1 MALDLYVHANIDFV
15 DAYNAFHMKEQGLT
29 EILTYDR
36 KHLARIPWV
45 QIANVCSQSDRCP
58 KRTSTDD

>member
-29 EILTYDR
+29 KILTCDR
-36 KHLARIPWV
+36 KHFARVVWV
-45 QIANVCSQSDRCP
+45 QIGDL
-58 KRTSTDD
+58 